1 MPSAPITI
9 RQHDQISADSFGR
22 PASAVDSWVA
32 LSRAQEARLTYPTG
46 HGPRSLPVRYVRLPG
61 RRQLTLRLPEFNDAV
76 HYLDGQDVTV
86 EVPATPQTPGSDAVR
101 VAGRA
106 AVVTDDTVPATVAA
120 GLEHWPA
127 GIVSRF
133 VIISCP

>member
-9 RQHDQISADSFGR
+9 RQHDQISANLLER
-22 PASAVDSWVA
+22 PATAADPWVA

-61 RRQLTLRLPEFNDAV
+61 RHQLTLRLPEFNDAA
-76 HYLDGQDVTV
+76 HYLDGQYVTV
-86 EVPATPQTPGSDAVR
+86 EVAATPHTPGAEEVR
-101 VAGRA
+101 VVGRA
-106 AVVTDDTVPATVAA
+106 AVVADDTIPAAVAA

-127 GIVSRF
+127 GIGSRF